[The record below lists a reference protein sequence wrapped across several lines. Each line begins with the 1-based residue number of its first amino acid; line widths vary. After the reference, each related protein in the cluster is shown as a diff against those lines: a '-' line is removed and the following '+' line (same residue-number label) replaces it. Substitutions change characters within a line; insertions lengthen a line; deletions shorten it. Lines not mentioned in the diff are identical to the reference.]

1 VPPRTEIVGTLTL
14 TAYDP
19 EFEVHADIF
28 VEDFKGL
35 TVLKIKAV
43 GAKTIARSDP

>member
-1 VPPRTEIVGTLTL
+1 MATLTL
-14 TAYDP
+14 TAYTAD
-19 EFEVHADIF
+19 FEVHADIF

-35 TVLKIKAV
+35 TVLQIKAV